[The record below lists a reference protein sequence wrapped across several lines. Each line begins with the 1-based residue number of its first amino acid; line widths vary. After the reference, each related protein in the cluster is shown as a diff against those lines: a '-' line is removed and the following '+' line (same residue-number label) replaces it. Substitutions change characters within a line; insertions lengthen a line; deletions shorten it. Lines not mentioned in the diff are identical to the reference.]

1 MQNKHNENEITLNT
15 KIVQAK
21 DVVSEELGSEVV
33 MLRVE
38 SNAYYSTNDI
48 GAEIWKRIAQPVLVQ
63 NLVADLMQEFDVDEE
78 QCAQDVIQFL
88 NYAFDE
94 GTVTI
99 V

>member
-1 MQNKHNENEITLNT
+1 MDNKQKKPEITLNST
-15 KIVQAK
+15 ISQAN
-21 DVVSEELGSEVV
+21 DVVSEELGTEVV

-63 NLVADLMQEFDVDEE
+63 NLIVDLMQEFDVDEE
-78 QCAQDVIQFL
+78 QCALDVIKFL
-88 NYAFDE
+88 NYALDE